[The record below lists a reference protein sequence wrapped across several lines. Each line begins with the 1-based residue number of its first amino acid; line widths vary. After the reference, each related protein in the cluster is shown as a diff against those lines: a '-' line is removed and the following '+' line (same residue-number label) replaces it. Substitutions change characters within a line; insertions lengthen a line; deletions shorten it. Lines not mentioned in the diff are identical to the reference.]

1 MGMIGRYEQIT
12 KLGNENAGTC
22 FWCYALRGGQEYF
35 LKEFPEPKHPVSD
48 SEATPKQVARKL
60 AKCEAFEKEKTRIYQ
75 AVNNSSDGNA
85 VRVTDFF
92 RVGAKYYMAMP
103 RVKAVDM
110 EIEDVAKL
118 PEHVKRRICTV
129 IAHALAQLHSVHF
142 VHSDIKHSNVMFV
155 HSRTHELTAKL
166 IDYDAGFFEDT
177 PPRCC
182 EEVKGDQNYY
192 SPEAIV
198 VMYGGE
204 AVLTCKLDVF
214 ALGILFHQ
222 YYTGEFPKFDSKQY
236 SCVGEAVV
244 SGGKIEVSWDM
255 PEDIHRLICRML
267 EAYPEERPSS
277 QEVFNNLTKA
287 DKLSYIVRHEVEGM
301 ARDSFIFEQST
312 GNYGNRKIT
321 IKQES
326 LKAREYLGYKY
337 DKREPWIIE
346 GETVDDGTVITIKY
360 VKDLSQQKTLSYTV
374 QHKVGGKI
382 VEQTVHTT
390 KIWINAANE
399 IPIIKGSLVPKSYAG
414 CIFATISTDKQDGDY
429 VADGTIITLK
439 YTEEIIEN
447 DVSKKEEHFVGDEPG
462 RPGFWDLGDLS

>member
-12 KLGNENAGTC
+12 KLGNDNAGTC

-35 LKEFPEPKHPVSD
+35 LKEFPEPKHPVTD

-60 AKCEAFEKEKTRIYQ
+60 ANCEAFEKEKTRIYQ

-110 EIEDVAKL
+110 EVDEIAKL
-118 PEHVKRRICTV
+118 PEHVKRRICIV
-129 IAHALAQLHSVHF
+129 IAHALAQLHAVHF
-142 VHSDIKHSNVMFV
+142 VHSDIKHSNIMFT
-155 HSRTHELTAKL
+155 HSRTHKLTAKL

-177 PPRCC
+177 PPRHS

-204 AVLTCKLDVF
+204 APLTCKLDVF

-222 YYTGEFPKFDSKQY
+222 YYTGEYPKFDSKWG
-236 SCVGEAVV
+236 CAGKAVAAA
-244 SGGKIEVSWDM
+244 GRIEVSRDM

-267 EAYPEERPSS
+267 MTYPEERPTA
-277 QEVFNNLTKA
+277 QEVFNILTKP
-287 DKLSYIVRHEVEGM
+287 DTLSYTVRHEVDGKT
-301 ARDSFIFEQST
+301 RDSFTFEQGE
-312 GNYGNRKIT
+312 GNYGNCKIT
-321 IKQES
+321 VKHES
-326 LKAREYLGYKY
+326 VKPRDYTGYKY

-346 GETVDDGTVITIKY
+346 GESVDDGTVITIKY

-374 QHKVGGKI
+374 QHKVGVKI

-390 KIWINAANE
+390 KVWINASNE
-399 IPIIKGSLVPKSYAG
+399 IPIIKGSLMPKSYAG
-414 CIFATISTDKQDGDY
+414 CIFETISTDKQDGDC

-439 YTEEIIEN
+439 YNET
-447 DVSKKEEHFVGDEPG
+447 HFIGDAPA
-462 RPGFWDLGDLS
+462 RPGFWDMGDLC

>member
-22 FWCYALRGGQEYF
+22 FWCYALRGGREYF

-110 EIEDVAKL
+110 EIKDVAKL

-155 HSRTHELTAKL
+155 HSRTHKLTAKL

-177 PPRCC
+177 PPRCS
-182 EEVKGDQNYY
+182 EEVKGDQVYY
-192 SPEAIV
+192 SPEAIA

-204 AVLTCKLDVF
+204 AKLTCKLDVF

-222 YYTGEFPKFDSKQY
+222 YFTGTIPQYDIEQYDS
-236 SCVGEAVV
+236 VGKAVV
-244 SGGKIEVSWDM
+244 SDGKIEVSRDM

-267 EAYPEERPSS
+267 KAYPEERPTA
-277 QEVFNNLTKA
+277 QEVFNNLTKP
-287 DKLSYIVRHEVEGM
+287 DKLSYTVRHEVEGKT
-301 ARDSFIFEQST
+301 RDSFTFEQSV
-312 GNYGNRKIT
+312 GSYGNRKIAV
-321 IKQES
+321 KQDS
-326 LKAREYLGYKY
+326 LTPREYLGYKY

-346 GETVDDGTVITIKY
+346 GETVDDGTVITVKY
-360 VKDLSQQKTLSYTV
+360 VKDLSQQKSVSYTV
-374 QHKVGGKI
+374 QHKVDGKI
-382 VEQTVHTT
+382 VEQMVHTT

-399 IPIIKGSLVPKSYAG
+399 IPIVKGSLTPKSYAG
-414 CIFATISTDKQDGDY
+414 CKFEAISTDKQDGDY
-429 VADGTIITLK
+429 LANGTIITLK
-439 YTEEIIEN
+439 YIEIIVEN
-447 DVSKKEEHFVGDEPG
+447 EGTQKEDHFVGDAPA
-462 RPGFWDLGDLS
+462 RPGFWDMGDL